1 MPTRYKGCILLAPL
15 AETPRFP
22 LRLPTDLRKQLEEI
36 ATAEHRTLSNLI
48 LYIVRE
54 WLAGRGRRA

>member
-1 MPTRYKGCILLAPL
+1 
-15 AETPRFP
+15 
-22 LRLPTDLRKQLEEI
+22 LPTDLRKQLEEI